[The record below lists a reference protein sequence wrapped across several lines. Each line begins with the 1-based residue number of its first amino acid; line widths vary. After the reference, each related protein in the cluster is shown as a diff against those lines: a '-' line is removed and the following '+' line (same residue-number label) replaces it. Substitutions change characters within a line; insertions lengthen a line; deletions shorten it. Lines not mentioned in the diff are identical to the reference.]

1 MQKAV
6 SLAATQTTLTHLHGK
21 AVVPYHEVGREVF
34 ASLHHIYTLS
44 SNNEIWLRRH
54 RQGQKEISMRP
65 AWTLYPYGNICM
77 PSCL

>member
-44 SNNEIWLRRH
+44 SNNEILAPKA
-54 RQGQKEISMRP
+54 QTGPE
-65 AWTLYPYGNICM
+65 GNQHETRLDSVPIR
-77 PSCL
+77 